1 MYITGRGSQQSGV
14 PHHNLNL
21 ERLEKHHLTAPQLQ
35 CTHHPQSTEDFTSFN
50 LEFLDSVALGASSWY
65 FPQRSPSTQPPTT
78 PLIPVERPSDLPPVT
93 NPPTPPQPTIQF
105 NPLSEPTIWP
115 GSPKLPALADAARHQ
130 QSLSNSERNWFGK
143 LPLWVHISIRR
154 SLLSSPSYVCL
165 ILIPSSGHGAGSPK
179 HESIKSKSREHHHRT
194 SPPILLQRDTGLNG

>member
-93 NPPTPPQPTIQF
+93 NPPTPP
-105 NPLSEPTIWP
+105 NPP
-115 GSPKLPALADAARHQ
+115 
-130 QSLSNSERNWFGK
+130 SNSILCPNLQYGLDLRNSRLWQTQRVTNSLWATARGIGSGNCRCEYISPFAGAFSPR
-143 LPLWVHISIRR
+143 LPT
-154 SLLSSPSYVCL
+154 C
-165 ILIPSSGHGAGSPK
+165 A
-179 HESIKSKSREHHHRT
+179 
-194 SPPILLQRDTGLNG
+194 